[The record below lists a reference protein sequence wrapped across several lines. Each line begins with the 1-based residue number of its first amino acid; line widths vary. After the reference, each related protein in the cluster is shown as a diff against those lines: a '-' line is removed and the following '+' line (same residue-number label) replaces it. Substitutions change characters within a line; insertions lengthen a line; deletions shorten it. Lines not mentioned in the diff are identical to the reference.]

1 MVKLKRFWECEL
13 PLRLLNACLSHA
25 PITAAGSMRIVKS
38 HVNQLMVKGKKFV
51 LILQKDEFSYFF
63 VILIN
68 LQIIISFD

>member
-1 MVKLKRFWECEL
+1 
-13 PLRLLNACLSHA
+13 
-25 PITAAGSMRIVKS
+25 MRIVKS

-51 LILQKDEFSYFF
+51 LMLQKDEFSYFF